1 MIRSAKP
8 WRARS
13 SAFRSSRLRISERSV
28 GDVGEVA
35 HRTGEVVVGDG
46 HDLLAQLLQLRAE
59 VDLDAAERLLLVV
72 VGERDVELGR
82 LARPQAEEMLL
93 ETGDE
98 ALLADDERHPVGGP
112 AVERNAVAGA
122 DIADDRPV
130 ALRGR
135 ALLDRAERGLLVA
148 ELVQDALH
156 LGVVDRLDLGLERE
170 VGVVAEL
177 HLGAQRHGRLVAER
191 LPLLGLDDLDLGA
204 ADDEDVGVVGGALRP
219 LAVAGLDERL
229 DGLVPDR
236 ALAQDTL
243 EHAARGLAGAEPGDA
258 GALAQAAGGVGDGA
272 RNAIDGELH
281 LDDEGALLGRG
292 RGHMHG
298 RGSIGADPGH
308 RPTSVPAR
316 SVSRPDRLRCRRRP
330 RGARR

>member
-1 MIRSAKP
+1 MTAQSPFAA
-8 WRARS
+8 ARS
-13 SAFRSSRLRISERSV
+13 STGPSVACWSRSSSS
-28 GDVGEVA
+28 
-35 HRTGEVVVGDG
+35 
-46 HDLLAQLLQLRAE
+46 
-59 VDLDAAERLLLVV
+59 
-72 VGERDVELGR
+72 
-82 LARPQAEEMLL
+82 
-93 ETGDE
+93 
-98 ALLADDERHPVGGP
+98 
-112 AVERNAVAGA
+112 
-122 DIADDRPV
+122 
-130 ALRGR
+130 
-135 ALLDRAERGLLVA
+135 
-148 ELVQDALH
+148 DALD
-156 LGVVDRLDLGLERE
+156 LGVVDRHDLGLERE

-272 RNAIDGELH
+272 RDAIDGELH

-308 RPTSVPAR
+308 RPIGVPAR
-316 SVSRPDRLRCRRRP
+316 SVSRPDRVRCRRRP
-330 RGARR
+330 RGARRSGWSGRRRGRRECPRRRSGRRRARRPGRGR